1 MSTVVI
7 VGGGPAGCAAAL
19 ALHALGVDG
28 ITLVEAGRY
37 QRERVGESV
46 PPDIGPLFARC
57 GILDAFV
64 DEGHEPCVGSCAS
77 WGSDTLGYN
86 DFIVNPHGPGW
97 HLDRRRFERF
107 LAKQVRARG
116 IRLFTNT
123 RFREVERHVD
133 GGYTIGVEGPEQARA
148 RLRAEWLVDAGGVQ
162 ALLAT
167 RLGARKHIHDQLVV
181 ASAFL
186 DQDKEAA
193 FSRLTMLEAVEY
205 GWWYAARL
213 PGGRLIVAVASD
225 AAILKAMRLNEPDG
239 WIGHLYET
247 RHLAA
252 ALRGARCFAP
262 KLTIGLAASSVL
274 EPCAGAGWLA
284 VGDAASCYDPIS
296 AQGIHKAF
304 ATGIAAASAI
314 AAHRRGKPDAIEGY
328 RQQVRR
334 EFGAYLHNRRY
345 FYDLERR
352 WPEAP
357 FWKQRAAS
365 IGSGSVEGSATS
377 Q

>member
-1 MSTVVI
+1 MMSTVVI
-7 VGGGPAGCAAAL
+7 VGGGPAGCATAL

-28 ITLVEAGRY
+28 ITIVEAGRY

-46 PPDIGPLFARC
+46 PPDIGLLFARC
-57 GILDAFV
+57 GINDAFL

-77 WGSDTLGYN
+77 WGSDGLGYN
-86 DFIVNPHGPGW
+86 DFIANPHGPGW

-107 LAKQVRARG
+107 LARQVRARG

-123 RFREVERHVD
+123 RFREVERHQD
-133 GGYTIGVEGPEQARA
+133 GGYTITVEGPERART

-167 RLGARKHIHDQLVV
+167 RLGARKRIHDQLVV

-186 DQDKEAA
+186 DLSDNGG

-213 PGGRLIVAVASD
+213 PDGRLIVAVASD
-225 AAILKAMRLNEPDG
+225 APTLKAMRLNEPEG
-239 WIGHLYET
+239 WALHLHDT
-247 RHLAA
+247 RHLAT
-252 ALRGARCFAP
+252 ALRSASWPEP
-262 KLTIGLAASSVL
+262 KLTIGLAASSIL
-274 EPCAGAGWLA
+274 EPCAGAHWLA

-304 ATGIAAASAI
+304 ATGVAAADAI
-314 AAHRRGKPDAIEGY
+314 AAHRAGDPEAISAY
-328 RQQVRR
+328 QRRVRQQ
-334 EFGAYLHNRRY
+334 FDDYLRNRRY

-352 WPEAP
+352 WPSASFWQCRSRTSEKMVPLKAP
-357 FWKQRAAS
+357 
-365 IGSGSVEGSATS
+365 
-377 Q
+377 